1 MMMSGKD
8 FLKSHVLSWR
18 RKTYSDW
25 EDITSCGRAFLVFGP
40 ATAKKQLSTNMRTKC
55 QQCTIKTTQLQ
66 ENYTTTERKHEIMT
80 LQCHKLNASQKF
92 KQI

>member
-25 EDITSCGRAFLVFGP
+25 EDITSSRMAFLVFGP
-40 ATAKKQLSTNMRTKC
+40 ATAKKTVKHQY
-55 QQCTIKTTQLQ
+55 
-66 ENYTTTERKHEIMT
+66 EN
-80 LQCHKLNASQKF
+80 
-92 KQI
+92 